1 MSAAPR
7 STRSL
12 ATPVADSTKDRA
24 RAKVLRPSD
33 RPRAPESRRIDAR
46 TEAALAA
53 FEEVAASF
61 EPWTEPT
68 ALRRAAA
75 AAMRE
80 LVREHGEGTLPTEL
94 SDAIE
99 RWLDGEFSGTSA
111 DVEIA
116 NHAIVT
122 LLGSEV
128 VVDVNAAP

>member
-7 STRSL
+7 NL
-12 ATPVADSTKDRA
+12 VLPAIAPEAP

-33 RPRAPESRRIDAR
+33 RPRRGIDPS
-46 TEAALAA
+46 TERALAA

-61 EPWTEPT
+61 EVASEAT

-75 AAMRE
+75 LAMRE
-80 LVREHGEGTLPTEL
+80 LAREHGEGNLPPDL
-94 SDAIE
+94 SAAVE
-99 RWLDGEFSGTSA
+99 RWLEGEFSGTSA

-116 NHAIVT
+116 NHAIVA

-128 VVDVNAAP
+128 VVDDYAPRE

>member
-7 STRSL
+7 SARSL
-12 ATPVADSTKDRA
+12 GTTPLADPARGGA
-24 RAKVLRPSD
+24 RAKALRPSD
-33 RPRAPESRRIDAR
+33 RPRAPERRIDAR
-46 TEAALAA
+46 TEAALTA

-61 EPWTEPT
+61 EPWSEPT

-80 LVREHGEGTLPTEL
+80 LVREHGEGTLPVDL

-128 VVDVNAAP
+128 VVDVSA

>member
-1 MSAAPR
+1 MPG
-7 STRSL
+7 L
-12 ATPVADSTKDRA
+12 EGA
-24 RAKVLRPSD
+24 RAKALRPSD
-33 RPRAPESRRIDAR
+33 RPRGRRLDPR
-46 TEAALAA
+46 TEAALTA

-68 ALRRAAA
+68 ELRRAAA

-80 LVREHGEGTLPTEL
+80 LVREHGEGTLPIDL

-99 RWLDGEFSGTSA
+99 RWLDGEFTGTSA

-128 VVDVNAAP
+128 VVEPLA